1 MLSDFIALIF
11 PESCAACHQT
21 LLKNEETLCT
31 SCILNLPKT
40 NYWKTKDNPV
50 NKIFWGRIP
59 VENACSFYQFTKGGK
74 VQQLLHQLKY
84 KGNKNVG
91 LLTGK
96 LFGTELKNSPYIEV
110 DAIIPVPLHLSKITK
125 RGYNQS
131 EVIAL
136 GLSETMQKPV
146 KTNWLIRKYDSE
158 TQTKKSRFK
167 RWENVKEIF
176 ATENENEFE
185 GKHILIVDDV
195 VTTGATIEACAQL
208 LIKVKDV
215 KISIVALAS
224 A

>member
-1 MLSDFIALIF
+1 MFSDFFALIY
-11 PESCAACHQT
+11 PESCAACGQT

-31 SCILNLPKT
+31 SCIFNLPKT

-50 NKIFWGRIP
+50 SKIFWGRIP
-59 VENACSFYQFTKGGK
+59 VENACSFYHFTKGGK
-74 VQQLLHQLKY
+74 VQHLLHQLKY

-91 LLTGK
+91 YFAGK
-96 LFGTELKNSPYIEV
+96 LFGTELNNTHFKDI
-110 DAIIPVPLHLSKITK
+110 DALVPVPLHLSKIKK

-131 EVIAL
+131 ELIGQGIA
-136 GLSETMQKPV
+136 EVMQKPL
-146 KTNWLIRKYDSE
+146 KTNWLVRKYASE

-176 ATENENEFE
+176 AVENESEFE
-185 GKHILIVDDV
+185 SKHLLIVDDV
-195 VTTGATIEACAQL
+195 ITTGATIEACAQL
-208 LIKVKDV
+208 LLKVKGV

>member
-1 MLSDFIALIF
+1 MLSDFFALIF

-50 NKIFWGRIP
+50 SKLFWGRIP
-59 VENACSFYQFTKGGK
+59 VENACSFYHFTKGGK

-84 KGNKNVG
+84 KGNKNAG
-91 LLTGK
+91 FITGK
-96 LFGTELKNSPYIEV
+96 LFGTELNNTPFKEIDV
-110 DAIIPVPLHLSKITK
+110 IIPVPLHLSKIKK

-131 EVIAL
+131 ELIAI

-146 KTNWLIRKYDSE
+146 KTNWLIRKYASE

-176 ATENENEFE
+176 ATANENEFE
-185 GKHILIVDDV
+185 GKHLLIVDDV
-195 VTTGATIEACAQL
+195 ITTGATIEACAQL
-208 LIKVKDV
+208 LLKVKDV

>member
-1 MLSDFIALIF
+1 MLSDFFALIF
-11 PESCAACHQT
+11 PLSCAACHQT
-21 LLKNEETLCT
+21 LLKNEDTLCT
-31 SCILNLPKT
+31 TCILNLPKT

-50 NKIFWGRIP
+50 SKIFWGRIP

-84 KGNKNVG
+84 KGNKNAGYVP
-91 LLTGK
+91 GK
-96 LFGTELKNSPYIEV
+96 LFGTELNNSAFKEI
-110 DAIIPVPLHLSKITK
+110 DAIIPVPLHLSKIKK

-131 EVIAL
+131 EIIAL

-146 KTNWLIRKYDSE
+146 QTNWLIRKYASE

-185 GKHILIVDDV
+185 GKHLLIVDDV

-208 LIKVKDV
+208 LLNVKDV